1 MNIHPMTSLIVATL
15 LFPASA
21 AVAQQAAPEGRLA
34 QLYAPR
40 PPAGSAFVRVLN
52 PGPTTVVAGIA
63 NGADQRVGGATRAT
77 RYAIVEGGKPF
88 TVRVAG
94 AARTQAAV
102 AAGSFS
108 TLVLDA
114 AAPAKP
120 LTVLEDGGGSSDAL
134 KAEIRFY
141 NLAGNCTQGTL
152 AMADKGAVVF
162 PAVAGGRSAARG
174 INPVKARLVA
184 RCGGKDSGPLE
195 LPALQ
200 PGDHYSLFLTGG
212 AAAPVLQGQLSGT
225 DAVGR

>member
-1 MNIHPMTSLIVATL
+1 MNTMMKSL
-15 LFPASA
+15 
-21 AVAQQAAPEGRLA
+21 AVAVLALSPGVSFAQQGTEGRLA

-52 PGPTTVVAGIA
+52 PGSAVLKASVG
-63 NGADQRVGGATRAT
+63 NGAEQNLGPATRAT

-94 AARTQAAV
+94 KPRTQPAV
-102 AAGSFS
+102 AAGSFT

-114 AAPAKP
+114 ASPARP
-120 LTVLEDGGGSSDAL
+120 LAVLEDGGGSSDAL

-141 NLAGNCTQGTL
+141 NLAAGCAQGRL
-152 AMADKGAVVF
+152 AMADNGPVVF
-162 PAVAGGRSAARG
+162 PAVANGRSAARG

-184 RCGGKDSGPLE
+184 GCGGRDSAAVE

-200 PGDHYSLFLTGG
+200 PGDHYSLFLTG
-212 AAAPVLQGQLSGT
+212 AAGAPVLQGQLSGT

>member
-1 MNIHPMTSLIVATL
+1 MKLTLIPLAAAL
-15 LFPASA
+15 LALAPLSA
-21 AVAQQAAPEGRLA
+21 PAQQAAPEGRLA

-52 PGPTTVVAGIA
+52 PGSAALKVALG
-63 NGADQRVGGATRAT
+63 NGAEQNIGPATRAT

-88 TVRVAG
+88 NVRVAG
-94 AARTQAAV
+94 KPRSQAAV
-102 AAGSFS
+102 AAGSFT

-114 AAPAKP
+114 ATPTRP
-120 LTVLEDGGGSSDAL
+120 LAVLADGGGTSDAL

-141 NLAGNCTQGTL
+141 NLASGCAQGRL
-152 AMADKGAVVF
+152 AMADKGPVVF
-162 PAVAGGRSAARG
+162 PAVAAGSSNARG

-184 RCGGKDSGPLE
+184 GCGAKDSAPLA

-200 PGDHYSLFLTGG
+200 PGDHYSLFLTGS
-212 AAAPVLQGQLSGT
+212 ASAPVLQGQLSGT

>member
-1 MNIHPMTSLIVATL
+1 MKLPLISLA
-15 LFPASA
+15 A
-21 AVAQQAAPEGRLA
+21 AVLALSPLAASAQQAAPEGRLA
-34 QLYAPR
+34 QLYAAR

-52 PGPTTVVAGIA
+52 PGSAALKVAVGP
-63 NGADQRVGGATRAT
+63 GAEQSIGPATRAS

-94 AARTQAAV
+94 KPRSQPQV
-102 AAGSFS
+102 AAGSFT

-114 AAPAKP
+114 AAPSKP
-120 LTVLEDGGGSSDAL
+120 LAALADGGGTSDAL

-141 NLAGNCTQGTL
+141 NLASGCAQGRL

-162 PAVAGGRSAARG
+162 PAVASGSSSARG

-184 RCGGKDSGPLE
+184 GCGGKDSAPLA

-200 PGDHYSLFLTGG
+200 PGDHYSLFLTGS
-212 AAAPVLQGQLSGT
+212 ATAPVLQGQLSGT
-225 DAVGR
+225 DPVGR

>member
-1 MNIHPMTSLIVATL
+1 MKLSPIPFALAL
-15 LFPASA
+15 LALAPLAGHAQPAG
-21 AVAQQAAPEGRLA
+21 QEGRLA

-52 PGPTTVVAGIA
+52 PGSAALKVAVG
-63 NGADQRVGGATRAT
+63 NGAEQSIGPATRAT

-88 TVRVAG
+88 TLRVAG
-94 AARTQAAV
+94 TPRSQPKV

-108 TLVLDA
+108 TLVLDPA
-114 AAPAKP
+114 ATSKP
-120 LTVLEDGGGSSDAL
+120 LLALADGGGTSDAL

-141 NLAGNCTQGTL
+141 NLASGCPQGRL

-162 PAVAGGRSAARG
+162 PAVAAGSSSARG

-184 RCGGKDSGPLE
+184 GCGGKESAPVA

-200 PGDHYSLFLTGG
+200 PGDHYSLFLTGS
-212 AAAPVLQGQLSGT
+212 ATAPILQGQLSGT

>member
-1 MNIHPMTSLIVATL
+1 MKRTLIPLTAAL
-15 LFPASA
+15 LVLSPLA
-21 AVAQQAAPEGRLA
+21 AYAQQGGQEGRLA

-52 PGPTTVVAGIA
+52 PGSAALKVAVG
-63 NGADQRVGGATRAT
+63 NGAEQSIGPATRAT

-88 TVRVAG
+88 NLRVAG
-94 AARTQAAV
+94 KPRSQAQV
-102 AAGSFS
+102 AAGSFT

-114 AAPAKP
+114 ATPTRP
-120 LTVLEDGGGSSDAL
+120 LAVLADGGGTSDAL

-141 NLAGNCTQGTL
+141 NLASGCTQGRL
-152 AMADKGAVVF
+152 AMADKGPVVF
-162 PAVAGGRSAARG
+162 PAVPAGSSSARG
-174 INPVKARLVA
+174 INPVKARLA
-184 RCGGKDSGPLE
+184 AGCGSKDSAPLA

-200 PGDHYSLFLTGG
+200 PGDHYSLFLTGT

>member
-1 MNIHPMTSLIVATL
+1 MKLS
-15 LFPASA
+15 LFPFAAVLLALCPLAASA
-21 AVAQQAAPEGRLA
+21 RQAAPEGRLA

-52 PGPTTVVAGIA
+52 PGSAALKVAVG
-63 NGADQRVGGATRAT
+63 NGAEQSIGPATRAT
-77 RYAIVEGGKPF
+77 RYAIVDGGKPF
-88 TVRVAG
+88 TLRVAG
-94 AARTQAAV
+94 KPRNQAQV
-102 AAGSFS
+102 AAGSFT

-114 AAPAKP
+114 SAPTRP
-120 LTVLEDGGGSSDAL
+120 LAVLADGGGTSDAL

-141 NLAGNCTQGTL
+141 NLASGCTQGRL
-152 AMADKGAVVF
+152 AMADNGPVVF
-162 PAVAGGRSAARG
+162 PAVAAGSSSARG

-184 RCGGKDSGPLE
+184 GCGSKDSAPVA

-200 PGDHYSLFLTGG
+200 PGDHYSLFLTGS

>member
-1 MNIHPMTSLIVATL
+1 MNAVLKSLVATAL
-15 LFPASA
+15 LLSPCAGFA
-21 AVAQQAAPEGRLA
+21 QAAPEGRLA
-34 QLYAPR
+34 QLYAAR

-52 PGPTTVVAGIA
+52 PGGTVLKAGIA
-63 NGADQRVGGATRAT
+63 NGADQNVGPATRAT

-88 TVRVAG
+88 SVRVAG
-94 AARTQAAV
+94 KARTQPAV
-102 AAGSFS
+102 AAGSFT

-114 AAPAKP
+114 SAAAKP
-120 LTVLEDGGGSSDAL
+120 LNVLEDGGGSSDAL

-141 NLAGNCTQGTL
+141 NLAGNCGQGKL

-162 PAVAGGRSAARG
+162 PAVAAGRSAARG

-184 RCGGKDSGPLE
+184 GCGGKDSTAVE

-200 PGDHYSLFLTGG
+200 PGDHYSLFLTGT
-212 AAAPVLQGQLSGT
+212 ANAPVLQGQLSGT

>member
-1 MNIHPMTSLIVATL
+1 MNLSLKPLFAAAL
-15 LFPASA
+15 LLAPCASF
-21 AVAQQAAPEGRLA
+21 AQQGAPEGRLA
-34 QLYAPR
+34 QLYAAR

-52 PGPTTVVAGIA
+52 PGAAAVKAGVA
-63 NGADQRVGGATRAT
+63 NGADQNVGPTARAT

-94 AARTQAAV
+94 KPRTQAAV
-102 AAGSFS
+102 AAGSFT

-114 AAPAKP
+114 AAPSKP
-120 LTVLEDGGGSSDAL
+120 VSVLEDGGGTSDAL

-141 NLAGNCTQGTL
+141 NLAGACAQGKL

-162 PAVAGGRSAARG
+162 PAVAAGRSAARG

-184 RCGGKDSGPLE
+184 GCGGKDSAPLE

-200 PGDHYSLFLTGG
+200 PGDHYSLFLTGT
-212 AAAPVLQGQLSGT
+212 ASAPVLQGQLSGT

>member
-1 MNIHPMTSLIVATL
+1 MNTTLTSLIAATL
-15 LFPASA
+15 LLSPYAAS
-21 AVAQQAAPEGRLA
+21 AQQAAPEGRLA
-34 QLYAPR
+34 QLYAAR

-52 PGPTTVVAGIA
+52 PGSSVLRAGIA
-63 NGADQRVGGATRAT
+63 NGADQSIGPAARAT

-88 TVRVAG
+88 SVRVAG
-94 AARTQAAV
+94 KARTQPAV

-114 AAPAKP
+114 AAPARP
-120 LTVLEDGGGSSDAL
+120 VAVLQDGGGTSDAL

-141 NLAGNCTQGTL
+141 NLAGSCAQGSL

-162 PAVAGGRSAARG
+162 PAVAAGASAARG

-184 RCGGKDSGPLE
+184 ACGGRTSNAVE

-200 PGDHYSLFLTGG
+200 PGDHYSLFLTGS
-212 AAAPVLQGQLSGT
+212 ASAPVLQGQLSGT
-225 DAVGR
+225 DPVGR

>member
-1 MNIHPMTSLIVATL
+1 MNLSLLPLATAL
-15 LFPASA
+15 LALAPLA
-21 AVAQQAAPEGRLA
+21 AHAQQAGQEGRLA
-34 QLYAPR
+34 QLYAAR

-52 PGPTTVVAGIA
+52 PGSAALKVA
-63 NGADQRVGGATRAT
+63 VGGGAEQSIGPATRAT

-88 TVRVAG
+88 TLRVAG
-94 AARTQAAV
+94 KPRSQAQV
-102 AAGSFS
+102 AAGSFT

-114 AAPAKP
+114 AAPSRP
-120 LTVLEDGGGSSDAL
+120 LAVLADGGGTSDAL

-141 NLAGNCTQGTL
+141 NLASGCPQGRL
-152 AMADKGAVVF
+152 AMADKGPVVF
-162 PAVAGGRSAARG
+162 PAVAAGSSSARG

-184 RCGGKDSGPLE
+184 GCGSKDSAALA

-200 PGDHYSLFLTGG
+200 PGDHYSLFLTGS

>member
-1 MNIHPMTSLIVATL
+1 MNAVLKSLVATAL
-15 LFPASA
+15 LLSPCAGF
-21 AVAQQAAPEGRLA
+21 AQGAPEGRLA
-34 QLYAPR
+34 QLYAAR

-52 PGPTTVVAGIA
+52 PGSTVLKAGIA
-63 NGADQRVGGATRAT
+63 NGADQNVGPATRAT

-88 TVRVAG
+88 SVRVAG
-94 AARTQAAV
+94 KTRTQPAV
-102 AAGSFS
+102 AAGSFT

-114 AAPAKP
+114 GAAAKP
-120 LTVLEDGGGSSDAL
+120 LNVLEDGGGSSDAL

-141 NLAGNCTQGTL
+141 NLAGNCAQGKL

-162 PAVAGGRSAARG
+162 PAVAAGRSAARG

-184 RCGGKDSGPLE
+184 GCGGKDSAAVE

-200 PGDHYSLFLTGG
+200 PGDHYSLFLTGS
-212 AAAPVLQGQLSGT
+212 ANAPVLQGQLSGT

>member
-1 MNIHPMTSLIVATL
+1 MKLPLISLA
-15 LFPASA
+15 A
-21 AVAQQAAPEGRLA
+21 AVLALSSLAATAQQTAPEGRLA
-34 QLYAPR
+34 QLYAAR

-52 PGPTTVVAGIA
+52 PGSAALKVAVGP
-63 NGADQRVGGATRAT
+63 GAEQSIGPATRAS

-94 AARTQAAV
+94 KPRSQPQV
-102 AAGSFS
+102 AAGSFT

-114 AAPAKP
+114 AAPSKP
-120 LTVLEDGGGSSDAL
+120 LAALADGGGTSDAL

-141 NLAGNCTQGTL
+141 NLASGCAQGRL

-162 PAVAGGRSAARG
+162 PAVASGSSTARG

-184 RCGGKDSGPLE
+184 GCGGKDSAPLA

-200 PGDHYSLFLTGG
+200 PGDHYSLFLTGS
-212 AAAPVLQGQLSGT
+212 ATAPVLQGQLSGT
-225 DAVGR
+225 DPVGR